1 MQLKAID
8 PLFLIFSASLEDDNA
23 PFDSEDE
30 FVAHVVEVYMS
41 ELKSAGNLPVQF
53 EDSLREEFAH
63 EVYDMLL
70 KRPTDISV

>member
-1 MQLKAID
+1 MT
-8 PLFLIFSASLEDDNA
+8 
-23 PFDSEDE
+23 SEDE

-53 EDSLREEFAH
+53 EDSLREEFSAH

-70 KRPTDISV
+70 KKDLRIFQSKTYKSSK